1 MGRCNLELADMSKD
15 ERKGFLL
22 RLSDDQYE
30 KLRKI
35 SANRTAQ
42 EKRHVSM
49 QRVLEELLEEAAIP
63 APSRTSSE
71 TAKEAASSLA

>member
-1 MGRCNLELADMSKD
+1 LGRCYLELADMSKD

-30 KLRKI
+30 KLRQI

-42 EKRHVSM
+42 EKKHVSM
-49 QRVLEELLEEAAIP
+49 QKVLEELLEEATVP
-63 APSRTSSE
+63 TPSLTSSE
-71 TAKEAASSLA
+71 TAREAASSPA